1 MNAPRGGGD
10 SHIGTTPGKTALA
23 DFITL
28 NEEIAA
34 LARARLPLENH
45 LRRFGAELPGQAG
58 ELANRIGRRLEA
70 GETLQAAMECECASL
85 PAAYR
90 AAILAGV
97 QSGQLASALESLV
110 DSAARMEELRCITG
124 HALVYPLII
133 VAVACQLLAFV
144 ISRIVPS
151 FGWLN
156 RPYFGPLSRL
166 ADWPYTVP
174 VLGAL
179 VPCVLTVAAYEW
191 WRRSGRV
198 RGAGST
204 RLAPFN
210 WFPGIGNVRR
220 WSQAAMFAD
229 LLLLLVERGLPLDES
244 LRLAADAT
252 DNPRFR
258 DRAARLSQEIRDGRA
273 LQIRGHEPGDTG
285 RSDFPLLIRLAM
297 HHKSD
302 RGLLVGSLRQASTI
316 YRERAVRAAEWYAE
330 YFPILMVVGIGG
342 TLTITFALLVLWPY
356 AATLNELAGWNW
368 R

>member
-10 SHIGTTPGKTALA
+10 TDVGATPGKAALA

-34 LARARLPLENH
+34 LARARLPLETH

-58 ELANRIGRRLEA
+58 ELADRIGRRLEA
-70 GETLQAAMECECASL
+70 GETLPAAMERECASL

-97 QSGQLASALESLV
+97 ESGQLASALESLV
-110 DSAARMEELRCITG
+110 DSAARMEELRRITG

-144 ISRIVPS
+144 ISQVVPS
-151 FGWLN
+151 FDWLN
-156 RPYFGPLSRL
+156 RSHFGPLSWL
-166 ADWPYTVP
+166 AEWPYTVP
-174 VLGAL
+174 ILGMV

-191 WRRSGRV
+191 WRRSGRIG
-198 RGAGST
+198 GAGSM

-258 DRAARLSQEIRDGRA
+258 DRADRLANEIRNGHALHVGRN
-273 LQIRGHEPGDTG
+273 EPGNTG
-285 RSDFPLLIRLAM
+285 GSDFPLLIRLAM
-297 HHKSD
+297 HHKGN
-302 RGLLVGSLRQASTI
+302 RGLLVGSLRQASSI
-316 YRERAVRAAEWYAE
+316 YRDRASHAADWYAE

-342 TLTITFALLVLWPY
+342 TLTIGFALLVLWPY